1 MVDMFFVSLTKDKDI
16 INIDIDK
23 DSEFVLEEGIHS
35 ILKRQSCVLII
46 LLHDSSFVYP
56 KGCLECGVL
65 LMLRNNVGTCIL
77 HPFLV
82 LFPQLIRLIPS
93 LFHLFPVSI
102 IVISVVYY
110 DISGCSYSYSSTR
123 IFITHLVYMLLFT
136 PLFLYAT
143 LFHTSLTCVW
153 LSWLRT
159 SLHYFLSQLV
169 SSTTLF
175 SRSLLY
181 LVTGILHL
189 VRRITTLSPAHT
201 HCSLEYLRSPATHSA
216 GSTLSH

>member
-1 MVDMFFVSLTKDKDI
+1 MNEVELQLYAEQLRMDLEKAAEEDLVPGWEDGDGTMRPYNSEDEEDPTRIKSVDEGDRHAESSEDDI
-16 INIDIDK
+16 
-23 DSEFVLEEGIHS
+23 
-35 ILKRQSCVLII
+35 
-46 LLHDSSFVYP
+46 
-56 KGCLECGVL
+56 
-65 LMLRNNVGTCIL
+65 VGTCIL

-82 LFPQLIRLIPS
+82 LFPQLISLILL

-102 IVISVVYY
+102 IVISVIHY

-123 IFITHLVYMLLFT
+123 IFITHCVHMLLFT

-153 LSWLRT
+153 LSCLRT
-159 SLHYFLSQLV
+159 SLPYFLSQLV

-181 LVTGILHL
+181 LVTGISLL
-189 VRRITTLSPAHT
+189 VRRITTLSPPHT
-201 HCSLEYLRSPATHSA
+201 HCSLEYLPSPAAHST

>member
-1 MVDMFFVSLTKDKDI
+1 MWETDTNKHRTKEKI
-16 INIDIDK
+16 I
-23 DSEFVLEEGIHS
+23 
-35 ILKRQSCVLII
+35 
-46 LLHDSSFVYP
+46 
-56 KGCLECGVL
+56 
-65 LMLRNNVGTCIL
+65 GTCIL
-77 HPFLV
+77 HPFLL
-82 LFPQLIRLIPS
+82 LFPQLIPLILL

-102 IVISVVYY
+102 IVISVIYY

-123 IFITHLVYMLLFT
+123 IFITHLTHMLLFT

-169 SSTTLF
+169 SSTMLF

-181 LVTGILHL
+181 LVTGISLL
-189 VRRITTLSPAHT
+189 VRRITTLSPAHQ
-201 HCSLEYLRSPATHSA
+201 HSSLQYLLARLLHTPLVQRYPTILTSIF
-216 GSTLSH
+216 TLVYTLYSYTYILLQ

>member
-1 MVDMFFVSLTKDKDI
+1 MPF
-16 INIDIDK
+16 
-23 DSEFVLEEGIHS
+23 
-35 ILKRQSCVLII
+35 
-46 LLHDSSFVYP
+46 
-56 KGCLECGVL
+56 
-65 LMLRNNVGTCIL
+65 VGTCIL

-82 LFPQLIRLIPS
+82 LFPRLIPS
-93 LFHLFPVSI
+93 ILLLFHLFPVSI
-102 IVISVVYY
+102 IVIYY

-123 IFITHLVYMLLFT
+123 IFITHLVHMLLFT

-153 LSWLRT
+153 LSCLRT

-181 LVTGILHL
+181 LVTGISHL

-201 HCSLEYLRSPATHSA
+201 HCSLEYLRSPAAHSA

>member
-1 MVDMFFVSLTKDKDI
+1 MRAFKFVP
-16 INIDIDK
+16 
-23 DSEFVLEEGIHS
+23 F
-35 ILKRQSCVLII
+35 
-46 LLHDSSFVYP
+46 
-56 KGCLECGVL
+56 
-65 LMLRNNVGTCIL
+65 VGTCIL

-82 LFPQLIRLIPS
+82 LFPQLIPLIPL

-102 IVISVVYY
+102 IIIFVIYY
-110 DISGCSYSYSSTR
+110 DILGCSYSYSSTR
-123 IFITHLVYMLLFT
+123 IFITHLVYMLLFI

-153 LSWLRT
+153 LSCLRT
-159 SLHYFLSQLV
+159 SLYYFLAQLV

-181 LVTGILHL
+181 LVTGISHL
-189 VRRITTLSPAHT
+189 IRRTTTLFPAHT
-201 HCSLEYLRSPATHSA
+201 HCSLEYLRSPAAHST

>member
-1 MVDMFFVSLTKDKDI
+1 MLARGIPGTYTPYGHFVCAHCWDMHSAPVSYVISWL
-16 INIDIDK
+16 
-23 DSEFVLEEGIHS
+23 
-35 ILKRQSCVLII
+35 I
-46 LLHDSSFVYP
+46 LLI
-56 KGCLECGVL
+56 L
-65 LMLRNNVGTCIL
+65 L
-77 HPFLV
+77 
-82 LFPQLIRLIPS
+82 

-102 IVISVVYY
+102 IIIFVIYY

-123 IFITHLVYMLLFT
+123 IFITHRIHMLLFT

-153 LSWLRT
+153 PSCLRT

-181 LVTGILHL
+181 LVTGISLL
-189 VRRITTLSPAHT
+189 VRRIMTLSPAHM
-201 HCSLEYLRSPATHSA
+201 HCSLEYLHSPAAHSA

>member
-1 MVDMFFVSLTKDKDI
+1 MRES
-16 INIDIDK
+16 
-23 DSEFVLEEGIHS
+23 
-35 ILKRQSCVLII
+35 
-46 LLHDSSFVYP
+46 
-56 KGCLECGVL
+56 
-65 LMLRNNVGTCIL
+65 VGTCIL

-82 LFPQLIRLIPS
+82 LFPRLIPLIPL

-102 IVISVVYY
+102 IVIFVIYY

-123 IFITHLVYMLLFT
+123 IFIMHRVHMLLFT

-143 LFHTSLTCVW
+143 LFHTSLTCIW
-153 LSWLRT
+153 LSCLRT

-181 LVTGILHL
+181 LVTGISLL
-189 VRRITTLSPAHT
+189 VRRIMTLSPAHT
-201 HCSLEYLRSPATHSA
+201 HCSPEYLRSPAAHSA
-216 GSTLSH
+216 GSTLSHQY